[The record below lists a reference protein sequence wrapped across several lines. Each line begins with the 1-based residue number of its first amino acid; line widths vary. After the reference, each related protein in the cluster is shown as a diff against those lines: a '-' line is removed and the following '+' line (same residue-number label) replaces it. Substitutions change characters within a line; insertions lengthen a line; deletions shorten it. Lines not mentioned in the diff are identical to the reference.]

1 MPHAVPN
8 EYVGSPLGR
17 GVGVDADYI
26 LFVTMVKDSKLM
38 EYAHHVTPLY
48 IHFCY
53 LFIGN
58 CRGGTLAYASCC
70 YYDHNIYKPLTGYAN
85 ICAKVCV
92 F

>member
-17 GVGVDADYI
+17 GVGVDANYI
-26 LFVTMVKDSKLM
+26 LFVTMVKGSKLM